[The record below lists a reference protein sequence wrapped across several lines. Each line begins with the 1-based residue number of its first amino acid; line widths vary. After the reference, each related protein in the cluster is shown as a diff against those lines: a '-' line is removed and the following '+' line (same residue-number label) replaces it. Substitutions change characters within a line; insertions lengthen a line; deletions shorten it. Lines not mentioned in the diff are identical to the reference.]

1 MHESGKGK
9 LYLISTPIGNWDDI
23 TLRALR
29 LLGEVSVVAAEDT
42 RYARRLLTR
51 HGIRARLISCHAY
64 NEERRAETILS
75 HLGKGEDVGLI
86 TDSGTPGVS
95 DPGSALVAAA
105 AEAGFEVIPVPGPSA
120 AIAAI
125 SISGL
130 KGQGFRFVGFIPRS
144 GAKRRRRIES
154 LLDDDGLLVFYES
167 PRRIKALLADLLDVL
182 GDRPAVLC
190 RELTKRY
197 EEILR
202 ASLSD
207 LIQQLTAEVK
217 GEVILVVGTAG
228 RRGRRTGARPGSPAA
243 DRAGD
248 QECLGAADCLVKEG
262 LKTRE
267 AVDRLVHEYALSR
280 KKAYSLILKV
290 KNKNKLQRNGKN
302 E

>member
-105 AEAGFEVIPVPGPSA
+105 AGAGFEVVPVPGPSA

-154 LLDDDGLLVFYES
+154 LRDDDGLLVFYES
-167 PRRIKALLADLLDVL
+167 PRRIKALLADLLELL

-202 ASLSD
+202 SSLSD
-207 LIQQLTAEVK
+207 LIDQLTKEVK
-217 GEVILVVGTAG
+217 GEVILVVGPAEK
-228 RRGRRTGARPGSPAA
+228 RVRRTGDRECLEEA
-243 DRAGD
+243 DR
-248 QECLGAADCLVKEG
+248 LVKEG

-267 AVDRLVHEYALSR
+267 AVELLVQEYALSR
-280 KKAYSLILKV
+280 KDAYSLVLRAKSEGE
-290 KNKNKLQRNGKN
+290 KDDST
-302 E
+302 

>member
-1 MHESGKGK
+1 MQESGKGK

-29 LLGEVSVVAAEDT
+29 LLGEVSMIAAEDT
-42 RYARRLLTR
+42 RNARRLLAR
-51 HGIRARLISCHAY
+51 HDIRARLMSCHAY
-64 NEERRAETILS
+64 NEERRVERILS

-105 AEAGFEVIPVPGPSA
+105 AGAGFEVIPVPGPSA

-125 SISGL
+125 SVSGL
-130 KGQGFRFVGFIPRS
+130 KGKGFRFVGFLPRS

-154 LLDDDGLLVFYES
+154 LMDDDGLLVFYES

-202 ASLSD
+202 SCLSGIIE
-207 LIQQLTAEVK
+207 LLKAEVK
-217 GEVILVVGTAG
+217 GEVILVVGPAEK
-228 RRGRRTGARPGSPAA
+228 RVRRTSDRECIEEA
-243 DRAGD
+243 DR
-248 QECLGAADCLVKEG
+248 LVKEG

-267 AVDRLVHEYALSR
+267 AVELLVQDYDLSR
-280 KKAYSLILKV
+280 KEAYSLVLQA
-290 KNKNKLQRNGKN
+290 KNRIEKDNTV
-302 E
+302 